1 VFKEYIYNN
10 TIGVVMWK
18 KIWVKI
24 LAVLGFFRLVDEN
37 NVVSITN
44 LLIYIFAFK
53 FAYAPMESTSLQDM
67 ALALAAM
74 GVYVGKKVVNAYAD
88 GKKQTL
94 PSDLMD
100 KMKGFID
107 EEGD

>member
-1 VFKEYIYNN
+1 MWFKL
-10 TIGVVMWK
+10 WK
-18 KIWVKI
+18 KV

-37 NVVSITN
+37 KVVSITN

-53 FAYAPMESTSLQDM
+53 FAYAPMESTNLQDM

-88 GKKQTL
+88 GKKSSL

-100 KMKGFID
+100 KMKNFVNDD
-107 EEGD
+107 EE